1 MEAIVQDKLP
11 KGSYEF
17 QYTLKNGKR
26 PDCVV
31 MLPDGRP
38 LVIDA
43 KFPLEAVTA
52 FRDGKSEDERKF
64 AGQRVRHDVMKHIN
78 DIAER
83 YLCPGETQ
91 DVALMFVPSESV
103 YAELHD
109 SFDDIV
115 QKAYRAQ
122 VMMVSPTLLMLAIQ
136 VVQQIQKDAQMREAT
151 DLIRTEVGHM
161 MKDVRLLGERAKKL
175 QTHFGQANDD
185 IGNILTS
192 ANRIEKRASKIE
204 ELEFDGDDASAG
216 SAIAGTVRK
225 IQAAE

>member
-1 MEAIVQDKLP
+1 MEAIIQDGLP

-17 QYTLKNGKR
+17 QFTLKNGKR

-31 MLPDGRP
+31 LLPNQRP

-52 FRDGKSEDERKF
+52 FRDGKCEDERKV
-64 AGQRVRHDVMKHIN
+64 AAQRVRQDVSKHIN

-91 DVALMFVPSESV
+91 DTALMFVPSESV

-109 SFDDIV
+109 GFDDIV

-122 VMMVSPTLLMLAIQ
+122 VM
-136 VVQQIQKDAQMREAT
+136 
-151 DLIRTEVGHM
+151 
-161 MKDVRLLGERAKKL
+161 RLPS
-175 QTHFGQANDD
+175 
-185 IGNILTS
+185 TS
-192 ANRIEKRASKIE
+192 GDSSGIASVITV
-204 ELEFDGDDASAG
+204 
-216 SAIAGTVRK
+216 AIAAT
-225 IQAAE
+225 AANSMAKNLVSYMRAMMRSSTMDLRSRN